1 MDTCRL
7 NCSQGSWLQRGRGRS
22 QGRWENWRKR
32 SSPPGAGGTDFQ
44 DRKLQYLHVPPRGS
58 GKEQK
63 EIWKRKEGVIQNSGI
78 YFILFLFLEAGVS
91 SRGLTILEKVEA
103 VGGTKLLRTW
113 GRLDPEL
120 RRRSLEWEGTALRPR
135 GSPERWVGMQSSVS
149 WEARGKV
156 VLEIEG
162 SRVGL
167 GGIHR
172 RLKVWHLPPCGG
184 REGFHGGPSQNV
196 SFPSPSL
203 SKNSA
208 WELKHELL
216 QT

>member
-1 MDTCRL
+1 M
-7 NCSQGSWLQRGRGRS
+7 
-22 QGRWENWRKR
+22 
-32 SSPPGAGGTDFQ
+32 
-44 DRKLQYLHVPPRGS
+44 
-58 GKEQK
+58 
-63 EIWKRKEGVIQNSGI
+63 
-78 YFILFLFLEAGVS
+78 EAGVS

-120 RRRSLEWEGTALRPR
+120 RRRGLEWEGTALRPR
-135 GSPERWVGMQSSVS
+135 GSQERWVGMQSSVS
-149 WEARGKV
+149 WEAGGKV

-172 RLKVWHLPPCGG
+172 GLKVWYLPPCGG
-184 REGFHGGPSQNV
+184 RGPSQNV

-203 SKNSA
+203 LKNSA